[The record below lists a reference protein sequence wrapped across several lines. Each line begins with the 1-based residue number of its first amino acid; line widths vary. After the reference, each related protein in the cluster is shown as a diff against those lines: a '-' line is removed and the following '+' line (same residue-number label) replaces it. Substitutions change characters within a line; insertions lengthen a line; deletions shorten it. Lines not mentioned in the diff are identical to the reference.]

1 MDIKLTTDANNTVAI
16 GQLELLL
23 ESYWTVRDGSPKM

>member
-23 ESYWTVRDGSPKM
+23 ESY